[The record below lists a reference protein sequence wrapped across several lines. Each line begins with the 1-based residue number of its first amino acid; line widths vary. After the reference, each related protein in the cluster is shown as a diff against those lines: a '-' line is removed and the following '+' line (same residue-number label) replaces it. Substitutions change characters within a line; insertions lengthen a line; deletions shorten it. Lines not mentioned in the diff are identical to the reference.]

1 MIRTIASIFITLALL
16 IGVSVFEIFYVT
28 HTFDYFNATLE
39 SLHQKTKE
47 QTATYEDG
55 VAIQTYWRNKK
66 KTLHIWLPHN
76 ALQEIDYQL
85 DEAVGCIYLKDYQNA
100 LPKVEIL
107 LGLSENIPLSYSLKM
122 QNIF

>member
-28 HTFDYFNATLE
+28 RTFDYFSATLE
-39 SLHQKTKE
+39 SLHQKMKE
-47 QTATYEDG
+47 ETATYEDG
-55 VAIQTYWRNKK
+55 VAVQTYWRAKK
-66 KTLHIWLPHN
+66 KILHVWLPHN

-107 LGLSENIPLSYSLKM
+107 LGLSENVPLSYSLKM